1 MNELVIKYV
10 ISTKIKLQ
18 ALIAAIYLLLM
29 SLTIAVLEMTKT
41 EYGVYFFVG
50 VIGVLLAVS
59 LILSVTISQ
68 PKPLIILNNESFS
81 LNFPKQRLNTI
92 IYWEQISHIGIGLS
106 HISLN
111 VEEQIFNVD
120 LDVLR
125 YHDLKVLKSKLIEIA
140 EASDIPYNNI

>member
-1 MNELVIKYV
+1 
-10 ISTKIKLQ
+10 
-18 ALIAAIYLLLM
+18 
-29 SLTIAVLEMTKT
+29 MTKT